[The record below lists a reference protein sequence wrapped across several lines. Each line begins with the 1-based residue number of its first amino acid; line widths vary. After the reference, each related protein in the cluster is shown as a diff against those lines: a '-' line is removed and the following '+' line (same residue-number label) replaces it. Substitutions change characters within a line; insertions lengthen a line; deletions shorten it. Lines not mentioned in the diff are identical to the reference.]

1 MLITEV
7 KSSRKRR
14 DTSKGETDFKVRS
27 MEVIAPLKV

>member
-27 MEVIAPLKV
+27 MDVIAPLKV